1 MPEGPEILSY
11 VLYFRKLFLGKKL
24 EDIISFGTAKK
35 IKLPNENNIVSDIN
49 CRGKLLWFELDNN
62 NYIHIH
68 LKITGHYV
76 LEEPE
81 KYLRYK
87 FEFKKDNNLYIEDMR
102 GFVSIKVLNTSKHND
117 EIDKLGIGLYSNNLT
132 LEYFKELI
140 DKKKKVILCRFLF
153 DQGNIAGIGNYIINE
168 VLYLSKLIPEMKV
181 SELNNNDIKKLYN
194 NILFVGYSNLLSHLK
209 VDNIKIDKKD
219 YEMMPLKKNLEVPYK
234 MKIYGRKETD
244 KGVKIKTKKVC
255 SRKMYYE

>member
-49 CRGKLLWFELDNN
+49 CRGKLVWFELDNN

-181 SELNNNDIKKLYN
+181 SELTNNDIKKLYN

-209 VDNIKIDKKD
+209 GGNIKIDKKD

-244 KGVKIKTKKVC
+244 KGVKVKTKKVC